1 MAFSSKSTN
10 KCDHKI
16 KIYPPCYPL
25 PTKSPPQKPNQH
37 CDTITLLQIINA
49 GKPILQILS
58 SLCQTNKKLT
68 YANKKQPHIFVR
80 LIGNSKMGIKHQTAR
95 GFD

>member
-1 MAFSSKSTN
+1 
-10 KCDHKI
+10 
-16 KIYPPCYPL
+16 
-25 PTKSPPQKPNQH
+25 
-37 CDTITLLQIINA
+37 LQIINA

-58 SLCQTNKKLT
+58 SLCQTNKKMT